1 MARGPVGVI
10 ASTMHDAYALSD
22 LMLSDH
28 FADSASQNK
37 MIEDGRPA
45 EVTRGITDGK
55 VVGLDGW
62 AKIDEAEKGN
72 AKRKGLTKEREK
84 FTRVEDM
91 LAVLS

>member
-1 MARGPVGVI
+1 MGVI

-28 FADSASQNK
+28 FSESASTTK
-37 MIEDGRPA
+37 
-45 EVTRGITDGK
+45 EVQPGLPEEIQRGIKEDK
-55 VVGLDGW
+55 VVGLQGW
-62 AKIDEAEKGN
+62 QKIDEAEKGN
-72 AKRKGLTKEREK
+72 AKRRGLSKEREK